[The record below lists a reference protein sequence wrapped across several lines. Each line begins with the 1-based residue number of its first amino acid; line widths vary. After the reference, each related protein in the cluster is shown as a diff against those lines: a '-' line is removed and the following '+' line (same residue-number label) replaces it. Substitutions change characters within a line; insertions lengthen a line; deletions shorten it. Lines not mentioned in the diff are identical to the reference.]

1 MKIVMPKWAKAIS
14 ILLVFVAAVC
24 LGLLLESLRN
34 DAFRVESVSVES
46 VSVEN
51 IDAQSA
57 SENEA
62 MPEMTASATEAAE
75 EIAASPEASYSVSSD
90 MVNDGKININTA
102 SKELLMEINGIGES
116 LATRIIEYRTQ
127 NGPFESIEEIVN
139 VSGIGQKKLENMRDM
154 ICVE

>member
-34 DAFRVESVSVES
+34 DAFRVESVSVE
-46 VSVEN
+46 N

-62 MPEMTASATEAAE
+62 MPEMTASATEAAV
-75 EIAASPEASYSVSSD
+75 EIAASTEASYSVSSD

-116 LATRIIEYRTQ
+116 LATRIVEYRTQ

>member
-1 MKIVMPKWAKAIS
+1 MPKWAKAIS

-24 LGLLLESLRN
+24 LGLWLESLRN

-62 MPEMTASATEAAE
+62 MPEMTASATEAAA
-75 EIAASPEASYSVSSD
+75 EIAASTEASYSVSSD

>member
-24 LGLLLESLRN
+24 LGLWLESLRN
-34 DAFRVESVSVES
+34 DAFRVES

-62 MPEMTASATEAAE
+62 MPEMTASATEAAV
-75 EIAASPEASYSVSSD
+75 EIAASTEASYSVSSD

-116 LATRIIEYRTQ
+116 LATRIVEYRTQ

>member
-1 MKIVMPKWAKAIS
+1 MKIVMPKWAKPIS

-24 LGLLLESLRN
+24 LGLWLESLRN
-34 DAFRVESVSVES
+34 DAFHVES

-62 MPEMTASATEAAE
+62 MPEMTASATEAAA
-75 EIAASPEASYSVSSD
+75 EIAASPEASYSVSAD

>member
-24 LGLLLESLRN
+24 LGLWLESLRN
-34 DAFRVESVSVES
+34 DAFHVESVSVES

-62 MPEMTASATEAAE
+62 MPEMTASATEAAA
-75 EIAASPEASYSVSSD
+75 EIAASTEASYSVSSD

-116 LATRIIEYRTQ
+116 LATRIVEYRTQ

>member
-34 DAFRVESVSVES
+34 DAFRVESVSVE
-46 VSVEN
+46 N

-62 MPEMTASATEAAE
+62 MPEMTASATEAAA
-75 EIAASPEASYSVSSD
+75 EIAASTEASYSVSSD

>member
-34 DAFRVESVSVES
+34 DAFHVESVR
-46 VSVEN
+46 VEN

-62 MPEMTASATEAAE
+62 MPEMTASATEAAA
-75 EIAASPEASYSVSSD
+75 EIAASTEASYSVSSD

>member
-1 MKIVMPKWAKAIS
+1 
-14 ILLVFVAAVC
+14 
-24 LGLLLESLRN
+24 
-34 DAFRVESVSVES
+34 
-46 VSVEN
+46 
-51 IDAQSA
+51 
-57 SENEA
+57 
-62 MPEMTASATEAAE
+62 
-75 EIAASPEASYSVSSD
+75 

-116 LATRIIEYRTQ
+116 LATRIVEYRTQ

>member
-34 DAFRVESVSVES
+34 DAFRVESVSVE
-46 VSVEN
+46 N

-62 MPEMTASATEAAE
+62 MPGMTASATEAAE

>member
-24 LGLLLESLRN
+24 LGLWLESLRN
-34 DAFRVESVSVES
+34 DAFRVES

-62 MPEMTASATEAAE
+62 MPEMTASATEAAA

>member
-1 MKIVMPKWAKAIS
+1 MPKWAKAIS

-24 LGLLLESLRN
+24 LGLWLESLRN
-34 DAFRVESVSVES
+34 DAFHVESVSVES

-57 SENEA
+57 SKNEA
-62 MPEMTASATEAAE
+62 MPEMTASATEAAV
-75 EIAASPEASYSVSSD
+75 EIAASTEASYSVSSD

-116 LATRIIEYRTQ
+116 LATRIVEYRTQ